1 MEILN
6 TFFSCIESYFK
17 IAACADVISD
27 NINNPLIKSIVK
39 YSITQANSQWEK
51 YAINKRFFHFLNISK

>member
-1 MEILN
+1 MQILN
-6 TFFSCIESYFK
+6 NFFSCIESYFT
-17 IAACADVISD
+17 IAACANVISD